1 MPTAAKLFSAIT
13 FAFVAYLAAH
23 LYAEGMPDGRPV
35 GWLREISALIGLI
48 CGWWI
53 MGSFASRPNGRIEA
67 MATGVRT
74 SFTIVVL
81 VLITFAIVEMLGQS
95 MSGRYDGPME
105 AVLSVFELALRMGQ
119 RMVTPEIISVLLLGG
134 LFGGAVGHWAG
145 RNWR

>member
-1 MPTAAKLFSAIT
+1 MPTAAKLFSAVA
-13 FAFVAYLAAH
+13 FALVAFVATQ
-23 LYAEGMPDGRPV
+23 LYANSMPAGRTP
-35 GWLREISALIGLI
+35 GALREIATMIGLI

-53 MGSFASRPNGRIEA
+53 MGSFASRPHGRIEA

-81 VLITFAIVEMLGQS
+81 VLITFATVEMLEQS

-105 AVLSVFELALRMGQ
+105 AFLSIFDLALKMGN

-145 RNWR
+145 RTWR